1 MLVKGK
7 DSAQAD
13 SSLEPNRVIGLVVGM
28 AAGVI
33 ISASALYIMF
43 GLDDERVRKDPIA
56 VVTAPGPYKSKPS
69 EPGGLVVP
77 HQNKCIYD
85 SFAEE
90 RSGKCIDAENIL
102 AETSVGNG
110 AVNIEKKTSQENNS
124 VSRSA
129 AAYTKSSNVDSY
141 FVQLGAFSKESVANS
156 FWNDMVVANSDLLAQ
171 YEKLIIQVK
180 LRDKGTLYRLRAGP
194 LENKAASE
202 VLCKSLMDRGVG
214 CLVAKKD

>member
-1 MLVKGK
+1 VLVKGK

-13 SSLEPNRVIGLVVGM
+13 SSLEPNRIIGLLVGVTV
-28 AAGVI
+28 GII

-43 GLDDERVRKDPIA
+43 GFDEEPVWKDPIA
-56 VVTAPGPYKSKPS
+56 VVTALGPYKSKPS
-69 EPGGLVVP
+69 EPGGLTVP
-77 HQNKCIYD
+77 HQNKCIYN
-85 SFAEE
+85 SFSQE
-90 RSGKCIDAENIL
+90 RSSKCIDAENIL

-110 AVNIEKKTSQENNS
+110 VVNIEKPPLQENDS

-141 FVQLGAFSKESVANS
+141 FVQLGAFSKKSVADS
-156 FWNDMVVANSDLLAQ
+156 FWNDMVVANTDLLAQ

-194 LENKAASE
+194 LENKVASE

-214 CLVAKKD
+214 CLVTKKD